1 MSEAEQGA
9 HELALQVAKA
19 LLVSEDHLVTAESC
33 TGGLLAG
40 ALTSVPGSS
49 AWFDQGWVTYTNVS
63 KQAQLGVSSEALKAF
78 GAVSEVVAK
87 QMAMGALAMAPA
99 ATVALSTT
107 GVAGPGGGSSTD
119 KPVGLVWFG
128 FARRTPEDTIATA
141 VSHVF
146 AGNRAAVRQAS
157 VDFSLE
163 KILELLAGVKQ

>member
-1 MSEAEQGA
+1 MIEAEQGA
-9 HELALQVAKA
+9 HPLASQAAQA
-19 LLVSEDHLVTAESC
+19 LLASGDHLVTAESC

-49 AWFDQGWVTYTNVS
+49 VWFDQGWVTYTNTS
-63 KQAQLGVSSEALKAF
+63 KQAQLGVSSDALKTF

-99 ATVALSTT
+99 ATMALSTT
-107 GVAGPGGGSSTD
+107 GVAGPGGGSSPD

-128 FARRTPEDTIATA
+128 FARRTSEDTIATA

-146 AGNRAAVRQAS
+146 AGNRAAVRLAS

-163 KILELLAGVKQ
+163 KLLELLDRIKQ

>member
-1 MSEAEQGA
+1 MSNSDQGA
-9 HELALQVAKA
+9 HPQAVQVAS
-19 LLVSEDHLVTAESC
+19 LLSESGDHLVTAESC

-63 KQAQLGVSSEALKAF
+63 KQSQLGVSTDALQAF

-87 QMAMGALAMAPA
+87 QMAMGALAMAPK
-99 ATVALSTT
+99 ATLALSTT
-107 GVAGPGGGSSTD
+107 GIAGPGGGGPD

-128 FARRTPEDTIATA
+128 FARRTPEDTVATA

-146 AGNRAAVRQAS
+146 TGGRSAVRQES
-157 VDFSLE
+157 VVFSLE
-163 KILELLAGVKQ
+163 RLLEWLER

>member
-1 MSEAEQGA
+1 MREAEQGA
-9 HELALQVAKA
+9 HPLASQAAQA
-19 LLVSEDHLVTAESC
+19 LLSSGDHLVTAESC

-49 AWFDQGWVTYTNVS
+49 VWFDQGWVTYTNAS
-63 KQAQLGVSSEALKAF
+63 KQAQLGVSSDALKTF

-107 GVAGPGGGSSTD
+107 GVAGPGGGSSPD

-128 FARRTPEDTIATA
+128 FARRTSEDSIATA

-163 KILELLAGVKQ
+163 KLLELLDRIKE